1 MVMIGR
7 PPASERAR
15 LLFWQ
20 CRTQG
25 ATVVEAACAAEVTA
39 STARRWIID
48 SGGVRPRRSR
58 PPSARFLSLE
68 DREQI
73 DVMLRDRRSVARI
86 AAVLGRHRTTISRE
100 IERGTNRRGYYVA
113 STAHRAAQ
121 ARGRRP
127 KPAKLAVNDRLRAF
141 VEKQLRKKLSPEQ
154 ISRTLVRRFPNDP
167 EMRVSHET
175 IYLSLYIQARGGL
188 KRELTT
194 ALRTGRA
201 LRKGHRKPDERR
213 GRIPNML
220 NVSQRP
226 AEAEDRAV
234 PGHWEGDL
242 IMGEANRSAI
252 GTLVERSTRFVMLL
266 HLPDGHSAQNVRE
279 AMAAKIGEL
288 PSALARSITWDQGTE
303 MHQHARFTVDTGVQ
317 IYFCDPHSPWQRGS
331 NENTNGLLRQYF
343 PKGTDLSVHSEE
355 HLRFVADELNDRPR
369 KTHDWHT
376 PAEKLNEL
384 LDGATTA

>member
-7 PPASERAR
+7 PPASEQSR
-15 LLFWQ
+15 LIFWQ

-48 SGGVRPRRSR
+48 SGGVRPRRS
-58 PPSARFLSLE
+58 PPRSARFLSLE

-73 DVMLRDRRSVARI
+73 DVMVRDRCSITAI
-86 AAVLGRHRTTISRE
+86 AAALGRHRTTISRE

-121 ARGRRP
+121 ARSRRP
-127 KPAKLAVNDRLRAF
+127 KPAKLAVHDRLRAF
-141 VEKQLRKKLSPEQ
+141 VEKQLTKKFSPEQ

-188 KRELTT
+188 KRELTS

-201 LRKGHRKPDERR
+201 LRKGHRKPGERR
-213 GRIPNML
+213 GRIPNMV
-220 NVSQRP
+220 NVSERP
-226 AEAEDRAV
+226 SEAEDRKV

-242 IMGEANRSAI
+242 IMGEGNRSAI
-252 GTLVERSTRFVMLL
+252 GTLVERSSRFVMLL
-266 HLPDGHSAQNVRE
+266 HLPGGHSAQNVRE
-279 AMAAKIGEL
+279 AMAAQIGEL
-288 PSALARSITWDQGTE
+288 PEALARSVTWDQGTE
-303 MHQHARFTVDTGVQ
+303 MTQHAQFTVDTGVQ
-317 IYFCDPHSPWQRGS
+317 IYFCDPHSPWQRGT

-343 PKGTDLSVHSEE
+343 PKGTDLSVHSAE

-384 LDGATTA
+384 FDGATTA